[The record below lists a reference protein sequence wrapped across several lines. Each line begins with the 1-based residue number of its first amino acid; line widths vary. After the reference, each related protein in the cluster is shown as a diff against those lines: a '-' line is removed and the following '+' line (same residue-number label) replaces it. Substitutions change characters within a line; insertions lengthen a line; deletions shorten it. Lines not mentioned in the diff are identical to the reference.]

1 MRVGCR
7 TSKWRM
13 PYSAIFDQ
21 ASMTYT
27 HCKEI
32 GLSEGLIRAGRTRT
46 YKTCNI
52 SYQILRRI
60 CPDEGGFTNR
70 TVTAETHVGLVPT
83 VVLMDYE
90 LQG

>member
-1 MRVGCR
+1 MRVGCL
-7 TSKWRM
+7 TLKWRM
-13 PYSAIFDQ
+13 PYSAILDR
-21 ASMTYT
+21 ASVTYI

-46 YKTCNI
+46 YKICNI
-52 SYQILRRI
+52 SYQILKRN

-70 TVTAETHVGLVPT
+70 MVTAETRVGLVPT

-90 LQG
+90 F